1 MVDFRVR
8 IDFRCKAPS
17 PAVKSHIFKYEYPA
31 LSHYMGLLDSILFTD
46 NAVFVGVVLGGFFL
60 LGLFFLVKGSDV
72 FIDGAASIAR
82 KRGISEHTIGLT
94 LVAFATSIPE
104 LAVSVFAAANGKA
117 DIAVGNVVGSN
128 VANMCLVLGVSI
140 LIMDLKTSKSITKN
154 TIIMIGV
161 TALLYLFAVTGKELS
176 RFEGAVFLL
185 IYVGFFYYTF
195 KFAEEEDEDEEE
207 AKERAVNDLLLVA
220 VGAVGVTL
228 GASLLIES
236 AVEMASRVGI
246 SELIIG
252 LTIISVG
259 TSLPELASSATAAKK
274 GKHGISIGNVIGSNI
289 INIVLVLG
297 TVALISPVSVAD
309 KVTNLTMPIL
319 MLISFLML
327 FFVKGDLRRGEG
339 YVLLGIYV
347 VFLVLLAGVV

>member
-1 MVDFRVR
+1 
-8 IDFRCKAPS
+8 
-17 PAVKSHIFKYEYPA
+17 
-31 LSHYMGLLDSILFTD
+31 MGLLGSILFTD
-46 NAVFVGVVLGGFFL
+46 NVVFVSLVLAVAFL
-60 LGLFFLVKGSDV
+60 IGLFFLVKGSDV

-140 LIMDLKTSKSITKN
+140 LIMDLKTSKTITKN

-176 RFEGAVFLL
+176 RLEGAVFLL
-185 IYVGFFYYTF
+185 VYVGFFYYTF
-195 KFAEEEDEDEEE
+195 KFAEAEDDLGTEGSEEKVKASALTRLGPGEEE

-220 VGAVGVTL
+220 VGAVGVTF
-228 GASLLIES
+228 GATLLVES

-246 SELIIG
+246 DELIIG

-297 TVALISPVSVAD
+297 AVAIISPVSVAD

-319 MLISFLML
+319 MLISFLMF
-327 FFVKGDLRRGEG
+327 FFVKGDLKRGEG

-347 VFLVLLAGVV
+347 VFLVLLAGVM

>member
-1 MVDFRVR
+1 
-8 IDFRCKAPS
+8 
-17 PAVKSHIFKYEYPA
+17 
-31 LSHYMGLLDSILFTD
+31 MGLLGSILFTD
-46 NAVFVGVVLGGFFL
+46 NVVFVSVVLLGGFL
-60 LGLFFLVKGSDV
+60 VGLVFLVKGSDV
-72 FIDGAASIAR
+72 FIDGAAAIAR

-104 LAVSVFAAANGKA
+104 LAVSLIAAINGKS

-140 LIMDLKTSKSITKN
+140 LIMDLKTSKTITKN
-154 TIIMIGV
+154 TVIMIGV

-176 RFEGAVFLL
+176 RFEGAMFLL
-185 IYVGFFYYTF
+185 VYVGFFCYIF
-195 KFAEEEDEDEEE
+195 KYAEAEEDEEE
-207 AKERAVNDLLLVA
+207 EVKERAVNDLLLVA
-220 VGAVGVTL
+220 VGAVGVTF
-228 GASLLIES
+228 GATLLVES
-236 AVEMASRVGI
+236 AVEMATRMNVG
-246 SELIIG
+246 ELVIG
-252 LTIISVG
+252 LTIVSVG

-297 TVALISPVSVAD
+297 VVALISPVSVAD

-347 VFLVLLAGVV
+347 VFLVLLAGVM